1 MRLGFWRGFPALAFL
16 ALLLT
21 GCASAPSTESA
32 AASARNRALVLAFHA
47 AVERGDFDA
56 AERMLAPGYRHYVVS
71 ADGFRPLPWADF
83 RKGNVAARA
92 AVLAAFPDW
101 KNTPTRVVAEGD
113 FVSVLVLGK
122 GTHTGSFSGE
132 SPSGRVVAMPITVTH
147 EVHDGMI
154 FADWEV
160 VDTGPL
166 MRAIAPDKPPQ
177 AD

>member
-1 MRLGFWRGFPALAFL
+1 VRLGLRRGFPALVFL

-21 GCASAPSTESA
+21 GCASAPSIESS
-32 AASARNRALVLAFHA
+32 AASARNRASVLAFHA

-113 FVSVLVLGK
+113 FVSVLVL
-122 GTHTGSFSGE
+122 
-132 SPSGRVVAMPITVTH
+132 VVALPITVTH

-177 AD
+177 GG